1 MMPDFS
7 RRDLMR
13 MSLASALGVSYS
25 GWLPRLARAAESE
38 AKSAAA
44 QAGGKSS
51 RRKACI
57 LLWMAGGPSQTDTFD
72 LKPGHANG
80 GPFKE
85 IETAVP
91 GVRFSEHLPLL
102 AKETKD
108 IAIIRSMTSKEGDHG
123 LATQLMT
130 TGYRPMAGALDYPS
144 LGSIVAKELSL
155 EEDML
160 PGYVTVAPFR
170 FGDSGGPGF
179 LGPNYAPLTVTGSSD
194 DPEARANLSIE
205 NLAPPANADPVAMKK
220 RFEILTFLQEDF
232 RKKAG
237 GTSTAAH
244 RANAEKA
251 KKMIESQAKNAF
263 KLEEEPAKLRD
274 AYGRNR
280 FGQGCLLARRLIE
293 RGVSFVEVGLTGA
306 GQNAFGWDTHVE
318 NFAAVKALCGTLD
331 PAWST
336 LLSDL
341 RERGMLE
348 DTLVVWMGEFGRT
361 PKINGSQGRDHWPD
375 AWSTVL
381 CGGGIK
387 GGQVVGASGKGGE
400 GVENRPVTPP
410 EFLATICTAVGID
423 PAKENISTI
432 GRPISIVEKGAQPLK
447 ELVST

>member
-1 MMPDFS
+1 MIPEFS
-7 RRDLMR
+7 RRDVMR

-25 GWLPRLARAAESE
+25 GWMPRLARAAE
-38 AKSAAA
+38 A
-44 QAGGKSS
+44 QAADAKGAG
-51 RRKACI
+51 RAHRKACI
-57 LLWMAGGPSQTDTFD
+57 LLWMPGGPSQTDTFD

-85 IETAVP
+85 IQTAAP

-108 IAIIRSMTSKEGDHG
+108 VSIIRSMTSKEGDHG
-123 LATQLMT
+123 LATKLMT
-130 TGYRPMAGALDYPS
+130 TGYRPIAGALDYPS
-144 LGSIVAKELSL
+144 IGSIVAKELSL

-160 PGYVTVAPFR
+160 PGYVSVSPFR
-170 FGDSGGPGF
+170 FGDSGGAGF
-179 LGPNYAPLTVTGSSD
+179 LGPNYSPLTVTGSSD

-205 NLAPPANADPVAMKK
+205 NLSPPANADPDAMKK
-220 RFEILTFLQEDF
+220 RFEILNFLQDDF

-251 KKMIESQAKNAF
+251 RKMIESQAKNAF

-274 AYGRNR
+274 TYGRNR

-306 GQNAFGWDTHVE
+306 GQNAFGWDTHLD
-318 NFAAVKALCGTLD
+318 NFNAVKGLCGILD

-361 PKINGSQGRDHWPD
+361 PKINPNQGRDHWPD

-381 CGGGIK
+381 CGGGIQ
-387 GGQVVGASGKGGE
+387 GGQVIGASGKGGE
-400 GVENRPVTPP
+400 GVESRPVTPP
-410 EFLATICTAVGID
+410 EFLATICTAIGID

-432 GRPISIVEKGAQPLK
+432 GRPISIVEKGAQPVK
-447 ELVST
+447 ELLPS